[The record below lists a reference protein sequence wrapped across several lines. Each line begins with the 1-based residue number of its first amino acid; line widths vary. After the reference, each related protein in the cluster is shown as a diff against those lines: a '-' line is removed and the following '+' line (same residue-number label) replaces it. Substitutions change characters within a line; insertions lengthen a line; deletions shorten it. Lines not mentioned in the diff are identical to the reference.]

1 MRNASHRRF
10 IMFGSGHKRSRV
22 PKSVA
27 LSRRDTLG
35 SRLLGI
41 SQDRG
46 LLLRLGISLVAIVL
60 LVVSLQA
67 WKAPFSYRQ
76 GDYVEHGIAAKIDF
90 ERVDVIGTD
99 LARKRAEDA
108 VPLIFIHDPQIL
120 ELLDDELRAA
130 LGEIAAAK
138 SVERLSESARKEFAL
153 DEPTAQELEESFSSE
168 WYGRGTPQE
177 RFETFRT
184 AIVGPDMKMAE
195 ARIDSMVEEFNEFIL
210 PITLTGIISPD
221 SERRGSITPDR
232 RLRIVLEDQPLESGT
247 TVLLPR
253 VRLFDQLNEAGQMG
267 YSWETFKTLTPE
279 IRPAIFQW
287 LIERVSPTLRYDQ
300 ATTTTEIA
308 LARELVDPRLERYLT
323 GDMLVS
329 PQEFID
335 NEKLALLEDEYEAA
349 EAQIGNGARLTRVG
363 IAMVM
368 VSVLSLLIG
377 FYIVKNEP
385 RIANDVQT
393 LITFWVAMIAT
404 AFIGRIVSFDPLRAE
419 IIPLLTTVLLLSV
432 AFNQTLATISAFSL
446 ALLLTMST
454 TGEFNQFLV
463 LMSTATAAIIP
474 LQRVSSRS
482 TLIKT
487 SFISAVTY
495 FIVGCGIAIIETQS
509 ITEVMQDTQ
518 FLVMSAKGAALCLVA
533 GYLVAGSLPFI
544 ENAFGVVTDMTLLEL
559 SDPSH
564 PLLQDLVRLAPGTY
578 NHSISVASI
587 AETATE
593 RIGGNGLLA
602 RVGAYFHDIGK
613 MLKPQYFIEN
623 VQEGATSPHE
633 QLTPAMSTLIII
645 GHVKDG
651 VDLAEQYGLPAPIID
666 FVEQHHGTTLV
677 EYFYHEATKQ
687 AECQPDHKTDAEE
700 SSFRYPGPKPQS
712 RESGVMMIAD
722 ACESACRTLTE
733 PTPRRIESLVDS
745 IVMRRLLDGQFDE
758 CALQMSDIR
767 KIQDSVTKSLTAIY
781 HGRIKY
787 PDGPDSKKK
796 SDVRDSSHEQPTIT
810 AN

>member
-1 MRNASHRRF
+1 
-10 IMFGSGHKRSRV
+10 MFGSGHKRSRV

-35 SRLLGI
+35 SRLLDI
-41 SQDRG
+41 YQDRE
-46 LLLRLGISLVAIVL
+46 LQLRLGISLVAIVL

-76 GDYVEHGIAAKIDF
+76 GDYAEHGIAAKIDF

-120 ELLDDELRAA
+120 ELLDDKLRAA

-138 SVERLSESARKEFAL
+138 SVERLSEIARKQFAL
-153 DEPTAQELEESFSSE
+153 DEPTAQELEDSFSSE
-168 WYGRGTPQE
+168 WYGRGSPQE
-177 RFETFRT
+177 RFETLRT

-195 ARIDSMVEEFNEFIL
+195 ARIDSMVEEFREFIQ
-210 PITLTGIISPD
+210 PIMETGIISAD
-221 SERRGSITPDR
+221 SIRRESITPDR

-253 VRLFDQLNEAGQMG
+253 VRLQDQLNEAGQMG

-279 IRPAIFQW
+279 IRPAIVQW
-287 LIERVSPTLRYDQ
+287 LIERVSPTTTLRYDQ

-308 LARELVDPRLERYLT
+308 LAREKVDPRIERYLT

-335 NEKLALLEDEYEAA
+335 KEKLALLEDEYEAA
-349 EAQIGNGARLTRVG
+349 ELQIGNGARLTRTC
-363 IAMVM
+363 IALVM

-385 RIANDVQT
+385 QIANDVQS

-419 IIPLLTTVLLLSV
+419 IVPLLTTVLLLSV
-432 AFNQTLATISAFSL
+432 AYNQTLATISAFSL

-487 SFISAVTY
+487 SFISALTY

-587 AETATE
+587 AETASE

-623 VQEGATSPHE
+623 LQEGACSPHD
-633 QLTPAMSTLIII
+633 QLSPAMSTLIII

-651 VDLAEQYGLPAPIID
+651 VDLADQYGLPQPIID
-666 FVEQHHGTTLV
+666 FIEQHHGTTLV

-712 RESGVMMIAD
+712 REAGVMMIAD

-758 CALQMSDIR
+758 CSLKMSDIR
-767 KIQDSVTKSLTAIY
+767 MIQDSVIKSLIAIY

-796 SDVRDSSHEQPTIT
+796 SDVRDSSHEQPTIA